1 MEHSICRVTGFEI
14 TGPYT
19 LRIAFDDGVVR
30 EINFEPVL
38 EGPMYGMLRDE
49 ELFKQ
54 VRIDAEVHT
63 LVWPNGA
70 DFDPE
75 TLYNWPKYADE
86 MKANGRAL
94 GHHDGKGR
102 VIAQNS
108 RNMSAFRLYGC
119 VVWNACSRSWR

>member
-1 MEHSICRVTGFEI
+1 MEHLICRVIGFEI

-19 LRIAFDDGVVR
+19 LRIAFDDGMVQ

-38 EGPMYGMLRDE
+38 EGPVYGMLRDE

-54 VRIDAEVHT
+54 VRIDTEVHT

-75 TLYNWPKYADE
+75 TLYNWTKYADE
-86 MKANGRAL
+86 MKRMAERWATMMA
-94 GHHDGKGR
+94 K
-102 VIAQNS
+102 VE
-108 RNMSAFRLYGC
+108 
-119 VVWNACSRSWR
+119 

>member
-19 LRIAFDDGVVR
+19 LRIVFDDGMVR

-86 MKANGRAL
+86 MKRMAERWATMMA
-94 GHHDGKGR
+94 K
-102 VIAQNS
+102 VE
-108 RNMSAFRLYGC
+108 
-119 VVWNACSRSWR
+119 

>member
-1 MEHSICRVTGFEI
+1 MEHLICRVTGFEI

-86 MKANGRAL
+86 MKRMAERWATMMA
-94 GHHDGKGR
+94 K
-102 VIAQNS
+102 VE
-108 RNMSAFRLYGC
+108 
-119 VVWNACSRSWR
+119 

>member
-1 MEHSICRVTGFEI
+1 MEHLICRVIGFEI

-19 LRIAFDDGVVR
+19 LRIAFDDGMVR

-38 EGPMYGMLRDE
+38 EGPVYGMLRDE

-54 VRIDAEVHT
+54 VRIDTEVHT

-75 TLYNWPKYADE
+75 TLYNWPTYADE
-86 MKANGRAL
+86 MKRMAERWSTMMA
-94 GHHDGKGR
+94 K
-102 VIAQNS
+102 VE
-108 RNMSAFRLYGC
+108 
-119 VVWNACSRSWR
+119 

>member
-1 MEHSICRVTGFEI
+1 MEHLICRVTGFEI

-54 VRIDAEVHT
+54 VRIDTEVHT

-75 TLYNWPKYADE
+75 TLYNWPTYADE
-86 MKANGRAL
+86 MKRMAERWSTMMA
-94 GHHDGKGR
+94 K
-102 VIAQNS
+102 VE
-108 RNMSAFRLYGC
+108 
-119 VVWNACSRSWR
+119 

>member
-1 MEHSICRVTGFEI
+1 MEHLICRVIGFEI

-19 LRIAFDDGVVR
+19 LRIAFDDGMVR

-38 EGPMYGMLRDE
+38 EGPVYGMLRDE

-54 VRIDAEVHT
+54 VRIDTEVHT

-75 TLYNWPKYADE
+75 TLYNWPTYADE
-86 MKANGRAL
+86 MKRMAARWSTMMA
-94 GHHDGKGR
+94 K
-102 VIAQNS
+102 VE
-108 RNMSAFRLYGC
+108 
-119 VVWNACSRSWR
+119 

>member
-1 MEHSICRVTGFEI
+1 MEHLICRVIRFEI

-19 LRIAFDDGVVR
+19 LRIAFDDGMVR

-38 EGPMYGMLRDE
+38 EGPVYGMLRDE

-54 VRIDAEVHT
+54 VRIDTEVHT

-75 TLYNWPKYADE
+75 TLYNWPTYADE
-86 MKANGRAL
+86 MKRMAERWSTMMA
-94 GHHDGKGR
+94 K
-102 VIAQNS
+102 VE
-108 RNMSAFRLYGC
+108 
-119 VVWNACSRSWR
+119 

>member
-1 MEHSICRVTGFEI
+1 MMEWFERSI
-14 TGPYT
+14 
-19 LRIAFDDGVVR
+19 
-30 EINFEPVL
+30 FEPVL

-86 MKANGRAL
+86 MKRMAERWATMMA
-94 GHHDGKGR
+94 K
-102 VIAQNS
+102 VE
-108 RNMSAFRLYGC
+108 
-119 VVWNACSRSWR
+119 

>member
-1 MEHSICRVTGFEI
+1 MEHLICRVIGFEI
-14 TGPYT
+14 TGSYT
-19 LRIAFDDGVVR
+19 LRITFDDGMVR

-38 EGPMYGMLRDE
+38 EGPVYGVLRDE

-86 MKANGRAL
+86 MKRMAERWATVMAKVG
-94 GHHDGKGR
+94 
-102 VIAQNS
+102 
-108 RNMSAFRLYGC
+108 
-119 VVWNACSRSWR
+119 